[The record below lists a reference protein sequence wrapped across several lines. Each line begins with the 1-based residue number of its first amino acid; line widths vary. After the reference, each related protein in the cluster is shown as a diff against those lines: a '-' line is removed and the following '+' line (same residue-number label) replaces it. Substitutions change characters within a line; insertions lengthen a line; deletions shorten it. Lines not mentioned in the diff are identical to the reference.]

1 MPASYEKKRNF
12 VKRTGTRL
20 DDIIIEVQV
29 GRVKNPKN
37 FVFLQKLIH
46 VIQYFIVLDQ
56 ARERDTLVEEK
67 EKKFSHEDD
76 GISKVDIVNS
86 NFPPNRVISLIFHI
100 KYCIRLIG
108 LEVACLLHILKVLGS
123 NPGANKIAI
132 LSLFP
137 KSGGKFELRMS
148 TL

>member
-1 MPASYEKKRNF
+1 MLLLGRSVLGQIIHLVYTFYKEQKMLVYVPAWGYQLL
-12 VKRTGTRL
+12 L
-20 DDIIIEVQV
+20 D
-29 GRVKNPKN
+29 
-37 FVFLQKLIH
+37 
-46 VIQYFIVLDQ
+46 
-56 ARERDTLVEEK
+56 RERDTLVEEK

-86 NFPPNRVISLIFHI
+86 NFPPNRVIRLIFHI

-108 LEVACLLHILKVLGS
+108 LEVACLLHMLKVLGS